1 MGRVKK
7 FYFKKRDIT
16 VFLYASGNVVY
27 SFFSHILLGETL
39 QKFVNFIG
47 FLKESA
53 PGGKRGMEGIG
64 IDIYTL

>member
-1 MGRVKK
+1 M
-7 FYFKKRDIT
+7 
-16 VFLYASGNVVY
+16 Y
-27 SFFSHILLGETL
+27 SFFPHILLGETL

-53 PGGKRGMEGIG
+53 PGEKMGLEGIE